1 MPNLILFFSSI
12 FFFTSSSLFSPSFFS
27 SILISFFSSFSFIT
41 GKVFTSS
48 KRKTGNNSFWTNIFI
63 SFFFKCSHLLFLS
76 INNSKLKIW
85 NFMSKI
91 DVLNTNN
98 IISNNSF
105 FLSKISKKFLYFSF
119 SFKKLLINEII
130 LFCIQGEILYVN
142 R

>member
-27 SILISFFSSFSFIT
+27 SVFISFFSSFSFIT
-41 GKVFTSS
+41 GKAFTSS

-85 NFMSKI
+85 YLMSKI

-119 SFKKLLINEII
+119 SFKKLLIKEII

-142 R
+142 K